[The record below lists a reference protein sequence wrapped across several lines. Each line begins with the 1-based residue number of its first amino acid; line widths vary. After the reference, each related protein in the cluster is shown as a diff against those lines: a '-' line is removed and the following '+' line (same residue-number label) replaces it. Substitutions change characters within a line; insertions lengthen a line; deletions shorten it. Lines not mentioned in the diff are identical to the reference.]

1 MIIDLGYQDVG
12 EISDLAPGNMLR
24 VTAHG
29 TWILIANVNGTCY
42 AVADSCTHEE
52 APLSLGALVDDCV
65 RCPLHGGRFCLR
77 DGRALEEPAEID
89 LATYPVRIDGD
100 RILIGRTGD
109 PNMGNHSIKR
119 IP

>member
-1 MIIDLGYQDVG
+1 MITRRYQDVG
-12 EISDLAPGNMLR
+12 ETSNLEPGEMLR
-24 VTAHG
+24 VAAHG
-29 TWILIANVNGTCY
+29 IWILIANVDGGYY
-42 AVADSCTHEE
+42 AVNDTCTHED
-52 APLSLGALVDDCV
+52 ASLSLGALVDDSV
-65 RCPLHGGRFCLR
+65 RCPLHGGRFCLG

-100 RILIGRTGD
+100 RILIGRTGH